1 MRPHRWERV
10 LSHQGTR
17 RTDTK
22 HQECCATITQ
32 ILPPAFPE
40 PHGCACPAPASSG
53 DAGTRV
59 IPDCQGLMM
68 LSCSLPN
75 DCVVAAPCDMVVEK

>member
-32 ILPPAFPE
+32 ILPPTLPQ
-40 PHGCACPAPASSG
+40 PHVCAEGVEFLISVVNVSSLISEYKLG
-53 DAGTRV
+53 V
-59 IPDCQGLMM
+59 
-68 LSCSLPN
+68 
-75 DCVVAAPCDMVVEK
+75 